1 MFDSAA
7 AVASLPHLP
16 GVYRML
22 NGAGEVLYVGKALD
36 LKKRVAS
43 YFQAAGGGSPRIRLM
58 LGQVAALETTVT
70 RSEAEALL
78 LESNLIKGLTPRYNI
93 LFRDDK
99 SYPYLVLSDHRFP
112 RLGFHRGSLDKRH
125 RYFGPFPNAG
135 AVRESI
141 QLLQKAFRIRT
152 CEDSVFSNRSRPCLL
167 HQIRRC
173 TAPCVGRIGEGA
185 YAEDVAA
192 AAQFLSGKEDE
203 VIERVAARMNAAS
216 DRRRYEEAA
225 AFRDQIAALRK
236 VREKQFVSGGGEDAD
251 VIAYGRAAGIVCVN
265 LAMIRGGR
273 HLGDKN
279 FYPRNAD
286 DCNAEQVLE
295 AFVLQHY
302 LQHGVPP
309 QIVVGAKLE
318 VRPLEQLLVERA
330 GHKVHITVNPGGAR
344 KAWLEMA
351 VRNAELGA
359 GQALGSLATQE
370 ARLTALQQVL
380 ELPDSAQ
387 RIECFDV
394 SHTMGEAAVAS
405 CVVYDRSAL
414 QNSEYRRYNIP
425 VRTDDGSPSDFGAI
439 EPRAKSDGKPPF
451 DPGAIE
457 PPVKTDGKPPFDPG
471 AIERTQGAVHRAAI
485 TPGDDYAALRD
496 ALSRR
501 YRKLVA
507 GEGKMPDLVLIDGG
521 KGQLS
526 VAIDVFEELGLSD
539 VALAAVAKGEAR
551 RPGQEQLLVAGR
563 RDAITLGADH
573 PALHLIQ
580 QVRDEAHRFAIEGH
594 RARRGKARRSSPLEN
609 ITGVGVIRRQKLLAR
624 FGGLRGLQAASVD
637 ELAQV
642 DGISRMLAEK
652 IYHELH

>member
-1 MFDSAA
+1 MFDPA
-7 AVASLPHLP
+7 AVLASLPRLP

-43 YFQAAGGGSPRIRLM
+43 YFHKAGGWSPRIRLM

-78 LESNLIKGLTPRYNI
+78 LENNLIKTLSPRYNI

-99 SYPYLVLSDHRFP
+99 SYPYLMLSNHRYP
-112 RLGFHRGSLDKRH
+112 RLGFHRGSRDKRY

-141 QLLQKAFRIRT
+141 QLLQKAFRIRI

-173 TAPCVGRIGEGA
+173 TAPCVGLIGESA

-203 VIERVAARMNAAS
+203 VIERLAARMNAAS
-216 DRRRYEEAA
+216 DRTRYEDAA
-225 AFRDQIAALRK
+225 AFRDQIAALRQ
-236 VREKQFVSGGGEDAD
+236 VREKQFMSGEGEEAD
-251 VIAYGRAAGIVCVN
+251 VIACGRAAGIVCVN

-286 DCNAEQVLE
+286 DCSPEQVLE

-309 QIVVGAKLE
+309 QIVVGARLE
-318 VRPLEQLLVERA
+318 VRPLEQLLAERA
-330 GHKVHITVNPGGAR
+330 GHKVRITVNPGGAR

-359 GQALGSLATQE
+359 GQALGLLATQE

-380 ELPDSAQ
+380 ELPDTAQ

-394 SHTMGEAAVAS
+394 SHTMGEAAVAA
-405 CVVYDRSAL
+405 CVVYDKSAL
-414 QNSEYRRYNIP
+414 QNSEYRRYNIS
-425 VRTDDGSPSDFGAI
+425 VRADDKSPL
-439 EPRAKSDGKPPF
+439 
-451 DPGAIE
+451 
-457 PPVKTDGKPPFDPG
+457 DPG
-471 AIERTQGAVHRAAI
+471 AIERTRGAVHRAVI

-521 KGQLS
+521 KGQLA
-526 VAIDVFEELGLSD
+526 VATDVFAELGLSD
-539 VALAAVAKGEAR
+539 VALAAVAKGETR

-563 RDAITLGADH
+563 LDPLTLGADH

-580 QVRDEAHRFAIEGH
+580 QVRDEAHRFAIQGH

-609 ITGVGVIRRQKLLAR
+609 ITGIGVKRRQKLLAR

-642 DGISRMLAEK
+642 EGISRMLAEK

>member
-1 MFDSAA
+1 MFDPAA
-7 AVASLPHLP
+7 VVASLPHLP

-22 NGAGEVLYVGKALD
+22 NGTGEVLYVGKALD

-43 YFQAAGGGSPRIRLM
+43 YFQKAGGGSPRIRLM

-78 LESNLIKGLTPRYNI
+78 LENNLIKSLTPRYNI

-99 SYPYLVLSDHRFP
+99 SYPYLMLSNHRFP
-112 RLGFHRGSLDKRH
+112 RLGFHRGSLDKRY

-141 QLLQKAFRIRT
+141 QLLQKAFRIRI

-173 TAPCVGRIGEGA
+173 TAPCVGLIGEDA

-192 AAQFLSGKEDE
+192 ATLFLSGKEDE
-203 VIERVAARMNAAS
+203 VIERLAARMNAAS
-216 DRRRYEEAA
+216 DRTRYEEAA
-225 AFRDQIAALRK
+225 TFRDQIAALRK

-251 VIAYGRAAGIVCVN
+251 VIACGRAAGIVCVN

-286 DCNAEQVLE
+286 DCSPEQVLE
-295 AFVLQHY
+295 AFMLQHY
-302 LQHGVPP
+302 LEHGVPP

-318 VRPLEQLLVERA
+318 VRPLEQLLAERA
-330 GHKVHITVNPGGAR
+330 GHKVRITANPGGAR

-380 ELPDSAQ
+380 ELPDTAQ

-414 QNSEYRRYNIP
+414 QSSEYRRYNIA
-425 VRTDDGSPSDFGAI
+425 VKTDD
-439 EPRAKSDGKPPF
+439 KSPF
-451 DPGAIE
+451 DP
-457 PPVKTDGKPPFDPG
+457 DGM
-471 AIERTQGAVHRAAI
+471 ERTRGAVYRDAI

-521 KGQLS
+521 RGQLA

-563 RDAITLGADH
+563 RDAIALGADH

-580 QVRDEAHRFAIEGH
+580 QVRDEAHRFAIQGH

-609 ITGVGVIRRQKLLAR
+609 IAGIGVKRRQKLLAR

-637 ELAQV
+637 DLAQV
-642 DGISRMLAEK
+642 EGISRMLAEK

>member
-1 MFDSAA
+1 VFDPAA
-7 AVASLPHLP
+7 TIARLPHLP

-43 YFQAAGGGSPRIRLM
+43 YFQKSSGMESPRIRLM
-58 LGQVAALETTVT
+58 LDQVAAVETTVT

-78 LESNLIKGLTPRYNI
+78 LESNLIKTASPRYNI

-99 SYPYLVLSDHRFP
+99 SYPYLMLSGHRFP
-112 RLGFHRGSLDKRH
+112 RLGFHRGALDKRH
-125 RYFGPFPNAG
+125 RFFGPFPNAG

-173 TAPCVGRIGEGA
+173 TAPCVGRISESA
-185 YAEDVAA
+185 YGEDVTA

-203 VIERVAARMNAAS
+203 VIEGLATRMQAAS
-216 DRRRYEEAA
+216 EGMRFEEAA
-225 AFRDQIAALRK
+225 VYRDQIAALRK
-236 VREKQFVSGGGEDAD
+236 VREKQFVSGGGEDTD
-251 VIAYGRAAGIVCVN
+251 VIACGRAGGIACVN
-265 LAMIRGGR
+265 LTMIRGGR

-286 DCNAEQVLE
+286 GCSAEQVLE

-302 LQHGVPP
+302 LQHAAPP
-309 QIVVGAKLE
+309 QIVVGAGLDA
-318 VRPLEQLLVERA
+318 RPLEQMLSERT
-330 GHKVHITVNPGGAR
+330 GHGVQISANPAGAR
-344 KAWLEMA
+344 KAWLQMA
-351 VRNAELGA
+351 VRNAELAA

-370 ARLTALQQVL
+370 ARMTALQQLL
-380 ELPDSAQ
+380 ELPDTVR

-405 CVVYDRSAL
+405 CVVYDGSAM
-414 QNSEYRRYNIP
+414 QTSEYRRYN
-425 VRTDDGSPSDFGAI
+425 VSART
-439 EPRAKSDGKPPF
+439 
-451 DPGAIE
+451 
-457 PPVKTDGKPPFDPG
+457 
-471 AIERTQGAVHRAAI
+471 
-485 TPGDDYAALRD
+485 GDDYAALRE

-507 GEGKMPDLVLIDGG
+507 GEGKVPDLVLIDGG
-521 KGQLS
+521 KGQLA
-526 VAIDVFEELGLSD
+526 VAAEVFAELGLND

-551 RPGQEQLLVAGR
+551 RPGQEQVFVPGR
-563 RDAITLGADH
+563 SEPLAPGADH
-573 PALHLIQ
+573 PGLQLIQ
-580 QVRDEAHRFAIEGH
+580 QIRDEAHRFAIQGH
-594 RARRGKARRSSPLEN
+594 RARRGKARRHSPLEN
-609 ITGVGVIRRQKLLAR
+609 IAGVGAKRRQRLLAR
-624 FGGLRGLQAASVD
+624 FGGLRGLQAASLD
-637 ELAQV
+637 ELASIE
-642 DGISRMLAEK
+642 GIGRALAEK

>member
-1 MFDSAA
+1 VFDPAA

-36 LKKRVAS
+36 LKKRVAT
-43 YFQAAGGGSPRIRLM
+43 YFQKAGGGSPRIRLM
-58 LGQVAALETTVT
+58 LGQVAALETTAT

-78 LESNLIKGLTPRYNI
+78 LEHNLIKTLTPRYNI

-99 SYPYLVLSDHRFP
+99 SYPYLMLSNHRFP
-112 RLGFHRGSLDKRH
+112 RLGFHRGGLDKH
-125 RYFGPFPNAG
+125 DRYFGPFPNAG

-173 TAPCVGRIGEGA
+173 TAPCVGLIGESA

-203 VIERVAARMNAAS
+203 VIERLAARMNAAS
-216 DRRRYEEAA
+216 DRTRYEDAA
-225 AFRDQIAALRK
+225 AFRDQIAALRQ

-251 VIAYGRAAGIVCVN
+251 VIACGRAAGIACVN

-286 DCNAEQVLE
+286 DCSPEQVLE

-309 QIVVGAKLE
+309 QIVVGARLE
-318 VRPLEQLLVERA
+318 VRPLERLLAERA
-330 GHKVHITVNPGGAR
+330 GHKVRITVNPGGAR

-359 GQALGSLATQE
+359 GQALGMLATQE

-380 ELPDSAQ
+380 ELPDTAQ

-394 SHTMGEAAVAS
+394 SHTMGEAAVAA
-405 CVVYDRSAL
+405 CVIYDKSAL
-414 QNSEYRRYNIP
+414 QNSEYRRYNI
-425 VRTDDGSPSDFGAI
+425 TGI
-439 EPRAKSDGKPPF
+439 E
-451 DPGAIE
+451 
-457 PPVKTDGKPPFDPG
+457 
-471 AIERTQGAVHRAAI
+471 
-485 TPGDDYAALRD
+485 PGDDYAALRD

-521 KGQLS
+521 KGQLA
-526 VAIDVFEELGLSD
+526 VATDVFAELGLSD

-551 RPGQEQLLVAGR
+551 RPGQDQLLVAGR
-563 RDAITLGADH
+563 LDPLSLGADH

-580 QVRDEAHRFAIEGH
+580 QVRDEAHRFAIQGH
-594 RARRGKARRSSPLEN
+594 RAQRGKARRSSPLEN
-609 ITGVGVIRRQKLLAR
+609 IAGIGVKRRQKLLAR
-624 FGGLRGLQAASVD
+624 FGGLRGLQAASID

-642 DGISRMLAEK
+642 EGISRMLADK